1 MIKEKGLVVP
11 LKDMFTHPPIL
22 LQNDITMSRK
32 DIPRS
37 RAARNVLIQTIA
49 PILPKSKLSGSS
61 TAREQ
66 QKRHLIEGECPLL
79 SDSSPL

>member
-37 RAARNVLIQTIA
+37 RAARNVLIQWICFVNVLQIA
-49 PILPKSKLSGSS
+49 SVKKKG
-61 TAREQ
+61 
-66 QKRHLIEGECPLL
+66 
-79 SDSSPL
+79 

>member
-37 RAARNVLIQTIA
+37 RAARNVLIHERNTYQVALI
-49 PILPKSKLSGSS
+49 SS
-61 TAREQ
+61 EA
-66 QKRHLIEGECPLL
+66 
-79 SDSSPL
+79 S

>member
-37 RAARNVLIQTIA
+37 RAARNVLIQCEADKIFA
-49 PILPKSKLSGSS
+49 HK
-61 TAREQ
+61 
-66 QKRHLIEGECPLL
+66 
-79 SDSSPL
+79 